1 MSARGFNKY
10 DELGVRV
17 FIKPSSSGTFG
28 VELYRKKTKP
38 ESKGD
43 GDWRMIRIGHIQT
56 YETRDAATK
65 VGFKLAQE
73 VCDEFGFE

>member
-1 MSARGFNKY
+1 MPRGFNKY

-17 FIKPSSSGTFG
+17 FIKHSSSGTFG
-28 VELYRKKTKP
+28 VELYRKKTES

-43 GDWRMIRIGHIQT
+43 GDWQMIRIGHIQT
-56 YETRDAATK
+56 YTTREEATK

-73 VCDEFGFE
+73 VCDEFGFG